1 MYYLQSNANS
11 STTAQTS
18 TPPKT
23 SKAEPSVL
31 DLWWILPII
40 ALVSLVSYWMRGK
53 KEESREA
60 PPNPADKV
68 DSSRAT
74 TQYAEPTSASNAPAS
89 LLEQDPVTTVDD
101 SKRRSKSPIVVAPE
115 AKEKPKKIRYKKNK
129 ANQVKRDS
137 EFADA
142 ATSIRSGAEL
152 EDTVEYKPRLSTP
165 RELASTASL
174 ESLSDSEPESSI
186 VASEPSV
193 LEFEPLKNAPPL
205 RHLTSPKTPKEAKPP
220 KKESVDRNAIVRINK
235 NLPRFAE
242 LRTVEL
248 PEDLKQV
255 ASTVSSRWSLD
266 RDAGQTNTLVGKQ
279 NENASL
285 TETEL
290 PAVHLQRHDRTES
303 QESNDRPRG
312 GLAAIVAKKLAS
324 KTDPK
329 P

>member
-1 MYYLQSNANS
+1 M
-11 STTAQTS
+11 
-18 TPPKT
+18 
-23 SKAEPSVL
+23 
-31 DLWWILPII
+31 
-40 ALVSLVSYWMRGK
+40 
-53 KEESREA
+53 
-60 PPNPADKV
+60 V
-68 DSSRAT
+68 DSSHHRFGLPRLLLDARKERRISRGPAQPGRQSGLFARDHT
-74 TQYAEPTSASNAPAS
+74 IRRTHKCLQCSCQSAGTRPGHHCGRFEET
-89 LLEQDPVTTVDD
+89 LQ
-101 SKRRSKSPIVVAPE
+101 VADRGGPE

-129 ANQVKRDS
+129 TNQVKRDS